1 MDTFLRRWSSLLT
14 VISFCIAG
22 NKWQAS
28 SEQLHM
34 YKNLL
39 IYKEHT
45 ELQTIAPLED
55 RRPFDQLFALT
66 ARYNLGSLDSQ

>member
-39 IYKEHT
+39 FYKEHT
-45 ELQTIAPLED
+45 ELQTIAPLEE

-66 ARYNLGSLDSQ
+66 AMYNLGSLDSQ